1 MRATQETKLS
11 FSLGQLTFACLGLA
25 VLAGFFG
32 LRMLEVRD
40 VKRLARDEQEQTKRR
55 PQMRHF

>member
-1 MRATQETKLS
+1 MRATQETKLN
-11 FSLGQLTFACLGLA
+11 FTLGQLTFACLGLT

-40 VKRLARDEQEQTKRR
+40 VKRLARDEQEQAKRR
-55 PQMRHF
+55 PQMRLF

>member
-11 FSLGQLTFACLGLA
+11 FTLGQLTIACLGLT
-25 VLAGFFG
+25 VVAGFFG

-40 VKRLARDEQEQTKRR
+40 VKRLARDEQEQAKRR
-55 PQMRHF
+55 PQMRLF

>member
-1 MRATQETKLS
+1 LS
-11 FSLGQLTFACLGLA
+11 FSLGQLTFACLGLT